1 MRPARGLPAH
11 GIVGRFRRFDAARET
26 VVALFPQGYMQIA
39 ARCRHTEDGGAERR
53 VLEQLKR
60 CLEDD
65 YLVWHNVPVGSK
77 GLFPDFV
84 VLHPGRG
91 LLILEVKG
99 WRAAA
104 LHQASRHDVELKLP
118 SGRVTRIHPLLQARG
133 YATAL
138 VNQMEQDPGLRQ
150 TDGPHAGKLL
160 APWGWGAVLA
170 NIERRRIAPEQRA
183 AWDEVFPPERVL
195 TREDLADDLDPA
207 AFQQRLWGLFTV
219 SFRHTLT
226 LPQRDRIRWHLF
238 PEIRIQTQASLL
250 DDAGG
255 RGEQPEPSPADT
267 LLQVMDLQQEQLA
280 RSIGEGH
287 RVIHGVAGSGKTMIL
302 VYRAEKLAAVARPDW
317 PILVL
322 CYNKALSVRIEAL
335 IRARGI
341 DERVQVRT
349 FHSWCWDMASSYQL
363 GIPRD
368 GRFVDYD
375 ALADRVIQ
383 AVEQGRIPRAQ
394 YAGLM
399 IDEAH
404 DFEDAWLRLAPQL
417 VDPSTKSLLV
427 LYDDAQSIY
436 RRPRRKFSFAS
447 VGIEARGRTSVLKI
461 NYRNTRE
468 VLALATR
475 TAGQLLA
482 GQEPDGNVTQDAE
495 ADDIVHQRPM
505 AAGRSGPLPLLLR
518 ADSPREEAERV
529 AERIADALAEGIA
542 PADIGILARRHDLL
556 DPLERALQREG
567 IRTQRL
573 KGTDGRQW
581 QPDRIKLTTLHASKG
596 LEFHTVAIV
605 GLQAVPDGRHPEDEE
620 WRLLYVAMTRATH
633 RLVLSGCGASGAV
646 ERVQAA
652 LGARADSLAAA

>member
-1 MRPARGLPAH
+1 
-11 GIVGRFRRFDAARET
+11 
-26 VVALFPQGYMQIA
+26 MQIA

-53 VLEQLKR
+53 VLDQLRR

-65 YLVWHNVPVGSK
+65 YLVWHNVPVGTK
-77 GLFPDFV
+77 GLYPDFV
-84 VLHPGRG
+84 ILHPGRG
-91 LLILEVKG
+91 LLVLEVKG
-99 WRAAA
+99 WRAGSIREAN
-104 LHQASRHDVELKLP
+104 RHDVLLDLP
-118 SGRVTRIHPLLQARG
+118 SGRVSRIHPGLQARG

-138 VNQMEQDPGLRQ
+138 VNQMEQDPGLCRPE
-150 TDGPHAGKLL
+150 GSPHAGKLL

-170 NIERRRIAPEQRA
+170 NIERGKITEAQRA
-183 AWDEVFPPERVL
+183 AWDDVFPPERTL

-219 SFRHTLT
+219 QFRHTLT
-226 LPQRDRIRWHLF
+226 LPQRDRMRWHLF

-250 DDAGG
+250 DDSDGPSGG
-255 RGEQPEPSPADT
+255 PGERPAPSPGDA
-267 LLQVMDLQQEQLA
+267 LMQVMDLQQEQLA

-302 VYRAEKLAAVARPDW
+302 VYRAEKLAAIARPDW

-322 CYNKALSVRIEAL
+322 CFNKPLSVRIEAL

-349 FHSWCWDMASSYQL
+349 FHSWCIDMARAYQVT
-363 GIPRD
+363 IAPQ
-368 GRFVDYD
+368 GRQDYFD
-375 ALADRVIQ
+375 ALADSVIQ
-383 AVEQGRIPRAQ
+383 AVEQGRIPREQ

-436 RRPRRKFSFAS
+436 RKPRRKFSFAS

-461 NYRNTRE
+461 NYRNTSE

-482 GQEPDGNVTQDAE
+482 GREPDDETTS
-495 ADDIVHQRPM
+495 DIVHQLPM

-518 ADSPREEAERV
+518 AHSPREEAERV

-542 PADIGILARRHDLL
+542 PADIGILARYHRLL
-556 DPLERALQREG
+556 DPIEAALNQQG

-573 KGTDGRQW
+573 KGADGQHW
-581 QPDRIKLTTLHASKG
+581 QPDSVKLTTLHASKG

-605 GLQAVPDGRHPEDEE
+605 GLQAVPDARHPEDEE

-633 RLVLSGCGASGAV
+633 RLVLAGCGESGAV
-646 ERVQAA
+646 ERVGRVLGNVSRFPEAA
-652 LGARADSLAAA
+652 